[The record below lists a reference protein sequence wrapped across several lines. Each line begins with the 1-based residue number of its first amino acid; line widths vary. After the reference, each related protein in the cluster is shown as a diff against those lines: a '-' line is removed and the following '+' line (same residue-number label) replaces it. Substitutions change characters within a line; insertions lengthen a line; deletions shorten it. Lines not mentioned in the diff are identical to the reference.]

1 MFTAGQQREKQKVLA
16 EQRVVEVA
24 ASGEPRSVRSSTRA
38 AKKRKKGGAAAA
50 RAAAAA
56 AAGEQV
62 MGAPLD
68 SPAGGRGEMLLGLPA
83 GGAEDGPASGRGTK
97 RRAVGSPV
105 GKVR

>member
-50 RAAAAA
+50 RAATAA

-62 MGAPLD
+62 MGAPL
-68 SPAGGRGEMLLGLPA
+68 PAV
-83 GGAEDGPASGRGTK
+83 GAEDGPASGCE
-97 RRAVGSPV
+97 RRAVGSPA